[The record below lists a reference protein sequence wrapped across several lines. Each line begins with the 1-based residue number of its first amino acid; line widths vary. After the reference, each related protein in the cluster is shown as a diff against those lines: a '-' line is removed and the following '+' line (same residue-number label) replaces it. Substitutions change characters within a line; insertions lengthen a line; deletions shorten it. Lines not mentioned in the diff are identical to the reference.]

1 LQVPH
6 CRAADAEMVVTPVPG
21 VLGVTHPDVRDTDP
35 TAESDASIDHHHL
48 AVGPVVETPQVVP
61 A

>member
-1 LQVPH
+1 
-6 CRAADAEMVVTPVPG
+6 MVVTPVPG